1 MSFTNTLN
9 ISEYFIWVANCERLM
24 SKDNEKSD
32 LLLDVHAT
40 ALIANLLY
48 LMTCYSQKN
57 DKSLVEPI
65 QESLDWLSLHPI
77 VLNSQLNDICKEL
90 KRRWST
96 ITLSKTASAK
106 SLH

>member
-1 MSFTNTLN
+1 MN
-9 ISEYFIWVANCERLM
+9 
-24 SKDNEKSD
+24 KDIEKGD
-32 LLLDVHAT
+32 LVLDVHAT

-65 QESLDWLSLHPI
+65 QESLDWLSLHPV
-77 VLNSQLNDICKEL
+77 VLNSQLKDICKEL

-96 ITLSKTASAK
+96 ITMSKSAEVTP
-106 SLH
+106 LH